1 MNVKGIVGPSPAT
14 DGSPVELRFSNAREL
29 IVAQAHGKYAE
40 AVKRGNVYVGGTAA
54 SGVAPG
60 TAIGTTAGFSL
71 HNPLGSK
78 VGLSVLRAT
87 MGYVSGT
94 MGAGVIH
101 WLANVNTQL
110 ALPTGTAITLYNAA
124 IGARSAPTGLAFTT
138 ATIATPLVLRPFAS
152 IGASLATTAVQP
164 WQIVEDVDGEFL
176 VLPGGTLSLHATAAA
191 GTTPLVVYGIT
202 IEEIAL

>member
-1 MNVKGIVGPSPAT
+1 MKISGIVGPSPVT
-14 DGSPVELRFSNAREL
+14 DGSPAELRFGNAREL
-29 IVAQAHGKYAE
+29 IVATGHGKYAE
-40 AVKRGNVYVGGTAA
+40 AVKRGNVYTGGTAA
-54 SGVAPG
+54 TGVAPG
-60 TAIGTTAGFSL
+60 TAIGTTAGFAL

-94 MGAGVIH
+94 MGAGVVH

-124 IGARSAPTGLAFTT
+124 IGARTTPTGLAFTT
-138 ATIATPLVLRPFAS
+138 ATIATPLILRPFAS
-152 IGASLATTAVQP
+152 LTALLATTADSLY
-164 WQIVEDVDGEFL
+164 QISEDVDGEFF

-191 GTTPLVVYGIT
+191 GTSPLVVYGIT